1 MTYTYDDIVTA
12 KDILTDRV
20 KREDIIGK
28 KGLFLNCIPTDMS
41 LNTLMRI
48 GFQRKLDDI
57 ELDGSFG
64 FSCGDDYYLY
74 FLPEKE
80 ESARKGPH
88 SMFMPSSFPVEGGYS
103 VGESSAL
110 ASFFAFSSFC
120 FLF

>member
-1 MTYTYDDIVTA
+1 MEKIGRCFDETMA
-12 KDILTDRV
+12 DRFEHH
-20 KREDIIGK
+20 RGDIIFFNRCSAAGIDRSAAAWI
-28 KGLFLNCIPTDMS
+28 FLALWETG
-41 LNTLMRI
+41 
-48 GFQRKLDDI
+48 GFFMDI
-57 ELDGSFG
+57 T
-64 FSCGDDYYLY
+64 
-74 FLPEKE
+74 PEKE